1 MPKVS
6 RIESNKYLELENSFS
21 NTTFLQSSDWIKF
34 KVASSG
40 YSSEYFEILKD
51 SELIGA
57 FGILV
62 KKQYGINTA
71 YITRTNM
78 FFDSSNTKYLSEV
91 LSELKKIFLVIV
103 FEGDTF
109 FNSPDLPSLLTPINF
124 EIVDKY
130 IQPPSTFIT
139 NTNTV
144 SDDLSHISSSSHK
157 SNIKKGLK
165 NIESL
170 GYSFS
175 YQEKLNDSDLEATST
190 LINLQAKNRGYIA
203 RKTKYFS
210 DLQSLVKNAHWFV
223 IRNKEGNVVLSNL
236 VILDSKTK
244 TCFAIYI
251 GKDKSADEL
260 LLYYALKHL
269 SMIWCKQNGYINY
282 DHWGIFKE
290 HPGFSD
296 FKKRFGGVEVSYP
309 KLAIYISFPLSLLK
323 KLIIKRI

>member
-1 MPKVS
+1 MLKVS

-21 NTTFLQSSDWIKF
+21 NTTFLQTLDWINF
-34 KVASSG
+34 KVSTSG
-40 YSSEYFEILKD
+40 YSSEYFEISDEDKT
-51 SELIGA
+51 IGA
-57 FGILV
+57 FGVLV
-62 KKQYGINTA
+62 KKQFGFNTA

-78 FFDSSNTKYLSEV
+78 FFDSSNIIYLTEV
-91 LSELKKIFLVIV
+91 LSELKKYFSVIV

-109 FNSPDLPSLLTPINF
+109 FNTNDFPSLLTPINF

-139 NTNTV
+139 NTNIV
-144 SDDLSHISSSSHK
+144 NDDLSHITSSSHK

-223 IRNKEGNVVLSNL
+223 VRNKGGNIVVSNL
-236 VILDSKTK
+236 VILDSKLK

-251 GKDKSADEL
+251 GKDKSSDEL

-269 SMIWCKQNGYINY
+269 SMVWCRQNGYLNY

-296 FKKRFGGVEVSYP
+296 FKRRFSGIDVSYP
-309 KLAIYISFPLSLLK
+309 KLAIYLSFPLSLLK
-323 KLIIKRI
+323 KLIIDRI